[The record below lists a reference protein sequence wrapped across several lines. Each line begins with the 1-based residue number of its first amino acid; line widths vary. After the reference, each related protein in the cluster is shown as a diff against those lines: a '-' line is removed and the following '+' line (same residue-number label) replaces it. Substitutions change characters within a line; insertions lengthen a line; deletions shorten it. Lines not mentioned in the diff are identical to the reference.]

1 MMTSRAG
8 DDGDAPLEL
17 RGGRGADG
25 GGQGVIIFHQK
36 TPARIRDAFTR
47 SCSSSVCVFIFPFDL
62 WVKKKKKNLFL
73 HIHTPRQMCT
83 GVNPGPRLT
92 SPSSAPPS
100 SASTATTRR
109 RWQGCSRT
117 WANRKTLLFLLLPPS
132 YLDQEWGEND
142 DVSSRRKN
150 QRGTVHD

>member
-62 WVKKKKKNLFL
+62 WVKKKKKKL
-73 HIHTPRQMCT
+73 
-83 GVNPGPRLT
+83 
-92 SPSSAPPS
+92 
-100 SASTATTRR
+100 
-109 RWQGCSRT
+109 
-117 WANRKTLLFLLLPPS
+117 
-132 YLDQEWGEND
+132 
-142 DVSSRRKN
+142 VSSYTYTSADVYRCEPWPSVDVTKFGPPIVGINGNDPTAMARMLENMGKP
-150 QRGTVHD
+150 